1 MAANRRTAQISVMSS
16 GRTDC
21 DDDIPPAS
29 QLSRS
34 FGSESWKA
42 GFDKAFASRCKQL
55 ATCSSREGREKN
67 SLKQAVR
74 QRRPGSPRKRF
85 AAFFFFVLFF
95 KHMQCNVTTLFPK
108 LTEIC
113 LCTLRPCFH
122 ESTVVMRTRL
132 HHQIPSA
139 QPLYSKLWQDYS
151 YQAAPDLG
159 SVPTLFIQLLNVCD
173 ANCDR
178 VAFSSRFDTIGLF
191 HLKDGGKRRKIVLII
206 RAVRQL

>member
-1 MAANRRTAQISVMSS
+1 MAANRRSAQISVMSS

-21 DDDIPPAS
+21 DDDILPAHLA
-29 QLSRS
+29 QR
-34 FGSESWKA
+34 A
-42 GFDKAFASRCKQL
+42 GRLDFDKAFASRCKQL
-55 ATCSSREGREKN
+55 ATCSSREGREKE
-67 SLKQAVR
+67 LPKTER
-74 QRRPGSPRKRF
+74 E
-85 AAFFFFVLFF
+85 AASSRIAKETSCCLLFFFFCCFF
-95 KHMQCNVTTLFPK
+95 KHTQCNVTTLFPK

-113 LCTLRPCFH
+113 LCTLRPRFH
-122 ESTVVMRTRL
+122 ESAVVMRTRL

-191 HLKDGGKRRKIVLII
+191 HLKDGGKRRKTVLII